1 MTDEARTP
9 LADDPEFVA
18 RLASLEISSDPSA
31 ADVQR
36 STTARTGPHPPAVP
50 LPPIQITPRGVRSID
65 LFPPKALEPNAPT
78 SPPAGR
84 KSFEPSLR
92 QRPRVTRAP
101 APAAAPAEASESFYG
116 LTEKPFSLSTDPR
129 FLYHSTAHD
138 RAAQEMLSAIRRR
151 DAVVVITG
159 DPGTGKTMLCR
170 AVMEELD
177 RRTLTAF
184 VADPLL
190 PPDDLLK
197 TVLVDF
203 GVITR
208 EQLDAGHLA
217 SASRASLMAALRDFL
232 ASLTAIEAFAV
243 MFIDDANLLSL
254 DLLEQLRLITDLH
267 EDARLLQIALV
278 GEPPLIS
285 HLQRPELRAFSARIG
300 ARAAV
305 GPLEREEILGYIRQ
319 RLLTAGVRPRVDFDD
334 SALDALFAMSR
345 GVPRTVNR
353 LCDRALTLG
362 AAASAGV
369 IDAALIGRAAE
380 ECGVT
385 APPPV
390 RAGRSVTRTIV
401 AFVVLALLGAG
412 AAAWVFREPLT
423 RLVMAWERAPAPP
436 PRPPIAVSPRATPV
450 PAPAGRQN

>member
-1 MTDEARTP
+1 
-9 LADDPEFVA
+9 
-18 RLASLEISSDPSA
+18 
-31 ADVQR
+31 
-36 STTARTGPHPPAVP
+36 
-50 LPPIQITPRGVRSID
+50 
-65 LFPPKALEPNAPT
+65 
-78 SPPAGR
+78 
-84 KSFEPSLR
+84 
-92 QRPRVTRAP
+92 
-101 APAAAPAEASESFYG
+101 
-116 LTEKPFSLSTDPR
+116 
-129 FLYHSTAHD
+129 
-138 RAAQEMLSAIRRR
+138 MLSAIRRR

-243 MFIDDANLLSL
+243 MFIDEANLLSL

-390 RAGRSVTRTIV
+390 RAGRSVTQIARSSSWRCSAPV
-401 AFVVLALLGAG
+401 RRRGSSGAIDAPRDGVG
-412 AAAWVFREPLT
+412 A
-423 RLVMAWERAPAPP
+423 RA
-436 PRPPIAVSPRATPV
+436 RASTASANRRV
-450 PAPAGRQN
+450 PARDAGPGSRRSAELKAPHVGKAAR